1 MTPDI
6 YQGPIPEIVWERLS
20 SEFGLPSLD
29 RVRTRL
35 GRIHEDPEPVIRQL
49 VRVFFADGT
58 YCPGFQFRSDLSLNP
73 VVLALFDRALELKIP
88 HNYFAAWMITNCPL
102 LRDQR
107 PVDLLNTQQP
117 TVLISALERSLM
129 QASL

>member
-1 MTPDI
+1 VTPDI

-20 SEFGLPSLD
+20 AEFGLPSLD

-35 GRIHEDPEPVIRQL
+35 ARVHEDPEPVMRQL

-58 YCPGFQFRSDLSLNP
+58 YCPGFQFREDLSLDP
-73 VVLALFDRALELKIP
+73 VVLALFERALELKIP
-88 HNYFAAWMITNCPL
+88 HNYFAAWMVTGCPA
-102 LRDQR
+102 LRNQR
-107 PVDLLNTQQP
+107 PVDLLKSQLP
-117 TVLISALERSLM
+117 AVLVSALERSLM